1 MSREVND
8 TVRGAVS
15 SDGPRALHVLA
26 TGTQVLVQDLGR
38 PGLAH
43 LGVGRAGA
51 ADRAA
56 HALAARL
63 LAQDPALAGLEVLLG
78 GLSVRAGADL
88 TVCLTGAP
96 APATVDDRPAPHG
109 APIALRRGQ
118 TLTLA
123 VPPVGLRTYL
133 AVRGG
138 LALPPVLGSRSWDTL
153 GGLGP
158 APVAAGAVLPVGDP
172 PAEHPHVDQAPTAPP
187 PDPTQTLTLRVTPG
201 PRADWVD
208 GSLLVGTWTVSDR
221 TDRVGTRLDG
231 TALARASAYQ
241 DRELPSEP
249 MVRGAVQVPP
259 DGQPVVFGADHPVT
273 GGYPVVAVVTD
284 QDVDL
289 LAQAQPGQRVRFVS
303 AAPS

>member
-1 MSREVND
+1 MP
-8 TVRGAVS
+8 
-15 SDGPRALHVLA
+15 GPRALHVLA
-26 TGTQVLVQDLGR
+26 TGTQVLVEDLGR

-56 HALAARL
+56 HALGARL

-78 GLSVRAGADL
+78 GLSVRAEADL

-96 APATVDDRPAPHG
+96 APARVDDRPAPHG
-109 APIALRRGQ
+109 APLTLRRGQ
-118 TLTLA
+118 TLTLGTPA
-123 VPPVGLRTYL
+123 AGLRTYL

-153 GGLGP
+153 AGLGP
-158 APVAAGAVLPVGDP
+158 APVAPGAVLPVGDP
-172 PAEHPHVDQAPTAPP
+172 PVEYPHVDQAPTATP

-201 PRADWVD
+201 PRADWAD
-208 GSLLVGTWTVSDR
+208 SSLLEEAWTVSDR

-231 TALARASAYQ
+231 TSLARAAAYR

-249 MVRGAVQVPP
+249 MVRGAVQLPP
-259 DGQPVVFGADHPVT
+259 DGLPVVFGADHPVT

-284 QDVDL
+284 RDVDL
-289 LAQAQPGQRVRFVS
+289 LAQAQPGQPLRFT
-303 AAPS
+303 AAARS